1 MTKNFIRI
9 LPLNILLY
17 LTAIISYAL
26 TPDEENTV
34 SVYKKASAGVVNITS
49 IALQMDFFRGII
61 PLEGAG
67 SGVIIDSNGNIITNN
82 HVIKD
87 AQRIEVTLSDGSKS
101 RGELIGTDS
110 YNDLAVIRI
119 EAPPDILHPVPLGN
133 SSNLQAG
140 QKVIAI
146 GNPFGLQ
153 QTVTTGIISSI
164 GRSITAQ
171 DGTTMDN
178 LIQTD
183 AAINPGNSGGPLLD
197 SEGNLVGINTA
208 IFSPSG
214 GSVGIGFAI
223 PIDTV
228 KRIIPDLL
236 EKGYVPHPWLGVTM
250 FPLIPGLARELGLK
264 VDRGAMI
271 IKVIKD
277 GPSDKAGLRGA
288 NKILYA
294 GNAMLP
300 VGGDI
305 IVAIE
310 DTVIFSSEELIRYLY
325 RYRPDDKVRLKILRD
340 GDFMELAVTLGEMP
354 RQWDEII
361 SEN

>member
-1 MTKNFIRI
+1 MIF
-9 LPLNILLY
+9 LLY
-17 LTAIISYAL
+17 ISLPGTITGIANAL

-49 IALQMDFFRGII
+49 IVLQMDFFRGII
-61 PLEGAG
+61 PREGAG
-67 SGVIIDSNGNIITNN
+67 SGVIIDSKGNIITNN

-87 AQRIEVTLSDGSKS
+87 AQRIEVTLSDGSKF
-101 RGELIGTDS
+101 RGELIGTDP

-119 EAPPDILHPVPLGN
+119 NAPPEMLHPVPMGD
-133 SSNLQAG
+133 SSKLQPG

-153 QTVTTGIISSI
+153 QTLTTGIISST
-164 GRSITAQ
+164 GRSITSQ

-183 AAINPGNSGGPLLD
+183 AAINPGNSGGPMLD

-223 PIDTV
+223 PIDTA
-228 KRIIPDLL
+228 KRVIPDLL

-250 FPLIPGLARELGLK
+250 FPLTPGLARELGLK
-264 VDRGAMI
+264 CDRGAMI
-271 IKVIKD
+271 VKVIRD
-277 GPSDKAGLRGA
+277 GPSDRAGLRGG
-288 NKILYA
+288 NRILYV
-294 GNAMLP
+294 GNAMIP

-305 IVAIE
+305 IAAIE
-310 DTVIFSSEELIRYLY
+310 DTNIYSPEELIRHLY
-325 RYRPDDKVRLKILRD
+325 KYRPGDRVRLKILRD
-340 GDFMELAVTLGEMP
+340 GDFIEVTVTLGEMP
-354 RQWDEII
+354 VQ
-361 SEN
+361 